1 MSDDTVFAPLRHAT
15 FRNLWIGSTL
25 SNTGS
30 LIQSVAAGWTMAA
43 ISTAD
48 HVALVQTASFLPIA
62 LLALPAGALADT
74 YDRRSVQIAAQ
85 WLGLAGALLMA
96 AASILGLITP
106 WVLLGFCFL
115 LGSGN
120 ALAAPSRSASIGE
133 QVPRTLLPQ
142 AVALNSIGYNLARS
156 VGPAIG
162 GVIVAAFGATT
173 AFALN
178 ALSYLPLIRSLQR
191 WQRVAEVPRLPPEGL
206 LRSINTG
213 LRYIA
218 HMQPVRQTML
228 RSFLICVLGA
238 AFLSIM
244 PLVARDLLGGG
255 ARSFGL
261 LLGGFGVGAV
271 SGILVLHPLRNR
283 LGNEQTVRLCCLVL
297 AASLA
302 VLAFSHSLALDL
314 AALLPAGA
322 AWMSLTTT
330 LNIAV
335 QLAVPKWVAGRA
347 IATSTASTSLGVAV
361 GSWIWGEVAAAQGVA
376 VALQCA
382 GIGLLLSPALGLLL
396 RVAEGTAA
404 PEPDDRPIADPE
416 VKLGIV
422 GDSGP
427 ISIELQYRVPL
438 DKAATF
444 YSLMR
449 QIQRSRSRN
458 GAYDWSLSRN
468 IADPEQWSERFRCPT
483 WDDYLRLRSRRT
495 QQDADLQRRASE
507 LHVGIEPIKV
517 LRWLDRPSESVRGHD
532 EAARPADDTLGL
544 PM

>member
-15 FRNLWIGSTL
+15 FRNLWIGSSV
-25 SNTGS
+25 SNTGG

-85 WLGLAGALLMA
+85 WLSLAGALLMA

-115 LGSGN
+115 IGCGN
-120 ALAAPSRSASIGE
+120 ALGAPSRSASIGE
-133 QVPRTLLPQ
+133 LVPRALLPQ
-142 AVALNSIGYNLARS
+142 AVALNSIGYNMARS

-178 ALSYLPLIRSLQR
+178 ALSYLPVIWSLQR
-191 WQRVAEVPRLPPEGL
+191 WQRATEVPRLPPEGL
-206 LRSINTG
+206 LRSIHTG

-218 HMQPVRQTML
+218 HMQPVRHTML
-228 RSFLICVLGA
+228 RSFVICVLGA

-244 PLVARDLLGGG
+244 PLVARDLLGGD
-255 ARSFGL
+255 ARTFGL
-261 LLGGFGVGAV
+261 LLGCFGVGAV
-271 SGILVLHPLRNR
+271 SGIFVLQRLRNR
-283 LGNEQTVRLCCLVL
+283 LGNEHTVRLCCLVL
-297 AASLA
+297 AASLG
-302 VLAFSHSLALDL
+302 VLAFSHSLALDVI
-314 AALLPAGA
+314 ALLPAGM

-347 IATSTASTSLGVAV
+347 IAASTASTSLGVAV
-361 GSWIWGEVAAAQGVA
+361 GSWIWGLLAKDYGVA
-376 VALQCA
+376 LALQCA

-396 RVAEGTAA
+396 RVAEGTSA
-404 PEPDDRPIADPE
+404 PEPDDRPMVDPE
-416 VKLGIV
+416 VKLGIY
-422 GDSGP
+422 GHSGP
-427 ISIELQYRVPL
+427 ISIELQYRVAR
-438 DKAATF
+438 DKAEAF
-444 YSLMR
+444 YALMR
-449 QIQRSRSRN
+449 EIQRSRSRN
-458 GAYDWSLSRN
+458 GAYDWSLARN
-468 IADPEQWSERFRCPT
+468 IAEPEQWSERFRCPT
-483 WDDYLRLRSRRT
+483 WNDYLRLRSRRT
-495 QQDADLQRRASE
+495 QQDSDLQRRANE
-507 LHVGIEPIKV
+507 LHVGIEPIRV
-517 LRWLDRPSESVRGHD
+517 LRWLDRPSESVHRHD
-532 EAARPADDTLGL
+532 DADRAADDTPGM

>member
-1 MSDDTVFAPLRHAT
+1 MNDESVFAPLRHAT
-15 FRNLWIGSTL
+15 FRNLWLGSTV

-30 LIQSVAAGWTMAA
+30 LVQSVAAGWTMAA

-85 WLGLAGALLMA
+85 WLSLVGALLMA

-115 LGSGN
+115 VGCGN
-120 ALAAPSRSASIGE
+120 ALGAPSRSASVSE
-133 QVPRTLLPQ
+133 QVPRALLPQ
-142 AVALNSIGYNLARS
+142 AVALNSIGYNMARS

-173 AFALN
+173 AFSLN
-178 ALSYLPLIRSLQR
+178 ALSYLPVIGSLQR
-191 WQRVAEVPRLPPEGL
+191 WKRVTEAPRLPPEGL
-206 LRSINTG
+206 LRSIHTG

-218 HMQPVRQTML
+218 HMQPVRHTML
-228 RSFLICVLGA
+228 RSFVICVLGA

-244 PLVARDLLGGG
+244 PLVARDLLGGD
-255 ARSFGL
+255 ARTFGL
-261 LLGGFGVGAV
+261 LLGCFGVGAV
-271 SGILVLHPLRNR
+271 SGIFVLQRMRNR
-283 LGNEQTVRLCCLVL
+283 LGNEHTVRLCCLVL
-297 AASLA
+297 AASLGT
-302 VLAFSHSLALDL
+302 LAYSRSLALDL
-314 AALLPAGA
+314 LALLPAGM

-335 QLAVPKWVAGRA
+335 QLSVPKWVAGRA

-361 GSWIWGEVAAAQGVA
+361 GSWIWGLLAKEHGVA
-376 VALQCA
+376 LALQCA

-396 RVAEGTAA
+396 RVAEGTSA
-404 PEPDDRPIADPE
+404 PEPDDRPMTDPE
-416 VKLGIV
+416 VRLGID
-422 GDSGP
+422 GHSGP

-438 DKAATF
+438 DQAQAF
-444 YSLMR
+444 YRLMR
-449 QIQRSRSRN
+449 EIQRSRSRN

-483 WDDYLRLRSRRT
+483 WEDYLRLRSRRT
-495 QQDADLQRRASE
+495 QQDAELQRRANE
-507 LHVGIEPIKV
+507 LHVGLEPIKV
-517 LRWLDRPSESVRGHD
+517 LRWLDRPLESVRGHD
-532 EAARPADDTLGL
+532 DTARAADDTPGM